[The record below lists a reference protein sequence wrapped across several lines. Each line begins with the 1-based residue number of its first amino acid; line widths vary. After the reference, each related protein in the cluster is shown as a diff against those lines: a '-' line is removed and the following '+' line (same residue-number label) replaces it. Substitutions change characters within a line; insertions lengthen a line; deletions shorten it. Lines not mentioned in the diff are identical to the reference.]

1 MLNDGAN
8 TNLLFTIAY
17 EILRLQLNEFNKK
30 YRNNIENIEIIM
42 NLQTEL
48 ESYLK
53 GYLKR
58 KYSLKTF
65 T

>member
-1 MLNDGAN
+1 MLNDGTN

-30 YRNNIENIEIIM
+30 YRNNIDNIEIIM
-42 NLQTEL
+42 NLQTGL

-53 GYLKR
+53 GYLKK
-58 KYSLKTF
+58 KYSLKTV

>member
-58 KYSLKTF
+58 KYSLRTV